1 MRRAREYLG
10 DYALDKTLMG
20 FYALSIMMSPKQAAK
35 SQADDLTLMKIMQ
48 RFSTEESAR
57 EYFETMRWPNGPVC
71 PHCGNNDRARVYAV
85 TPNAEKKIRAGLYK
99 CAECKGQFT
108 VTMGT
113 VMEDSHIPLNKWLV
127 AFYIMCASK
136 TQVSALQIQRQL
148 EIGSYRSAWFL
159 CHRIRFSLA
168 NSTPSDFL
176 TGTIEADET
185 YVGGKK
191 SGHGRAY
198 VGNKTA
204 VVSLVERDGRV
215 RSHVMEMV
223 NGQEITKLLR
233 QHVST
238 DAILNTDESRLYKK
252 VGKEFASHEYAR
264 HDEETGRLATTNA
277 VEGFFGNS
285 KRSLDGAHHH
295 ISKTHA
301 GLYFAEL
308 DYKYNTRKSTDGART
323 TLGIQQMTG
332 KRLMLRAP
340 KSATN
345 ND

>member
-1 MRRAREYLG
+1 MLAIMTSPT
-10 DYALDKTLMG
+10 KT
-20 FYALSIMMSPKQAAK
+20 AK
-35 SQADDLTLMKIMQ
+35 PQSDDLTLTKIMQ

-57 EYFETMRWPNGPVC
+57 EYVEATRWPRGPVC
-71 PHCGNNDRARVYAV
+71 PHCGNCDRERVYTVA
-85 TPNAEKKIRAGLYK
+85 PNAEKKIRAGLYK

-127 AFYIMCASK
+127 AFYIICASK
-136 TQVSALQIQRQL
+136 TQVSALQLQRQL

-168 NSTPSDFL
+168 NSTPSDLL

-191 SGHGRAY
+191 RGHGRAY

-215 RSHVMEMV
+215 RSNVVEMV
-223 NGQEITKLLR
+223 NGKEISNLLK
-233 QHVST
+233 QHVSL
-238 DAILNTDESRLYKK
+238 DSHLNTDESWLYKK
-252 VGKEFASHEYAR
+252 VGKEFASHDVVNHSKEEYAR
-264 HDEETGRLATTNA
+264 HDKKSGRLATTNA

-285 KRSLDGAHHH
+285 KRAIDGTHHH
-295 ISKTHA
+295 ISKAHT
-301 GLYFAEL
+301 GLYSAEL

-323 TLGIQQMTG
+323 TQGIQQMSG
-332 KRLMLRAP
+332 KRLMLRP
-340 KSATN
+340 SNGSAK
-345 ND
+345 